1 MFKHL
6 EQPFLHLRY
15 FAKKW
20 NAKFLNKVNLEIF
33 NSEMWGKKTQITKF
47 LHFILNV

>member
-6 EQPFLHLRY
+6 KQPFIHLKY

-20 NAKFLNKVNLEIF
+20 NEIFLNEVNLEVF
-33 NSEMWGKKTQITKF
+33 NNKMWGKKTQITKF
-47 LHFILNV
+47 FNLILNV